1 MNKMAAKTNIES
13 VSRSYMNAKRSA
25 QEYENIS
32 RGLNR
37 GGTSTPLRGTPQ
49 EIQQVGLCTVFQ
61 SLPVYGIGLLCFFL
75 SFYLL
80 CVFICGSCKFGRD
93 SLLGRRAIQPE
104 LTTKLC

>member
-61 SLPVYGIGLLCFFL
+61 SLAVYGIGLLLFFL
-75 SFYLL
+75 SFFLSIFFVCSFVVVANL
-80 CVFICGSCKFGRD
+80 EETHC
-93 SLLGRRAIQPE
+93 LGEEQSNQN
-104 LTTKLC
+104 